1 MSTYARGFGFEL
13 TVLGL
18 QKSLVAAADALSK
31 KAAGGQIIHPFDRS
45 MNITADLSPR
55 LRCIH
60 LNTSDPELALETSHH
75 PAQKILKPPESNMQ
89 SSFLA
94 SGCFVALQLFG
105 LEKAPGLAL

>member
-1 MSTYARGFGFEL
+1 MSTYARGFGLEL

-18 QKSLVAAADALSK
+18 QQLLVAAADALSN
-31 KAAGGQIIHPFDRS
+31 KAVGRQIIHPFGRS
-45 MNITADLSPR
+45 MNITAHLNPR
-55 LRCIH
+55 LRCIQ

-75 PAQKILKPPESNMQ
+75 PAKKILKPPESNMQ
-89 SSFLA
+89 SSLLA